1 MLLLLL
7 WCGFIQR
14 VNIQTKFEE
23 EEKEKLEKLR
33 KEWVWLLR
41 FCFIFWVLNMNV
53 SEDWYVCI
61 AREEDLQLQ
70 KRKKRKTKGSSKLSF
85 ADDFENGSDEEDG
98 ENSKKSHD
106 LA

>member
-1 MLLLLL
+1 M
-7 WCGFIQR
+7 
-14 VNIQTKFEE
+14 
-23 EEKEKLEKLR
+23 
-33 KEWVWLLR
+33 
-41 FCFIFWVLNMNV
+41 
-53 SEDWYVCI
+53 
-61 AREEDLQLQ
+61 Q